1 VSSIFCLP
9 QFCVFAT
16 LAASSL
22 VYASPYPSKALEGA
36 YLAQHHRTRTAVAV
50 IYEGLVVRA
59 GQALLL
65 LLGPFK
71 LGKSPHHQ

>member
-1 VSSIFCLP
+1 MSSIFSLP

-16 LAASSL
+16 LAASPL
-22 VYASPYPSKALEGA
+22 VYASPYPSEALVYA
-36 YLAQHHRTRTAVAV
+36 YLAQHYRRR
-50 IYEGLVVRA
+50 IFGQCLVVRA

-71 LGKSPHHQ
+71 LG

>member
-1 VSSIFCLP
+1 MSSIFCLP
-9 QFCVFAT
+9 QFCVSAT

-22 VYASPYPSKALEGA
+22 VYASPYPSEALVGA
-36 YLAQHHRTRTAVAV
+36 DLAQHYRTRTAVAV

>member
-1 VSSIFCLP
+1 MSSIFCLP

-22 VYASPYPSKALEGA
+22 VYASPYSSEALVGA
-36 YLAQHHRTRTAVAV
+36 DLAQHYRTSTSVAV
-50 IYEGLVVRA
+50 VYEGLVVRA

-71 LGKSPHHQ
+71 LG

>member
-16 LAASSL
+16 LAASPL
-22 VYASPYPSKALEGA
+22 VYASTYSSEALVGA
-36 YLAQHHRTRTAVAV
+36 DLAQHHRTRTSVAMV
-50 IYEGLVVRA
+50 YEGLVVRA

-71 LGKSPHHQ
+71 LG